1 MTTDEMIVRLKATL
15 KERRFIHT
23 MGVANEAVR
32 LAPRFGVDGGKA
44 YIAGLLHDCAKN
56 FSPEQV
62 REYCDRYGL
71 TLDPYSEK
79 EPALIHAF
87 LGATVA
93 RVDYGVE
100 DPEILSAIYYHTT
113 GKPGMSPME
122 KLIYIA
128 DLTEP
133 NRSLDLGRSA
143 EMSARIRELVEEDI
157 DEALIYA
164 IGCSVTHVLKKGN
177 LIHPD
182 SIFARNYLIE
192 NRRKNS

>member
-1 MTTDEMIVRLKATL
+1 MTTDEMIIKLKATL
-15 KERRFIHT
+15 KEGRFNHT
-23 MGVANEAVR
+23 LGVAAEARR
-32 LAPRFGVDGGKA
+32 LAPRFGVDVEKA

-56 FSPEQV
+56 FSPERV
-62 REYCDRYGL
+62 REYCEKYGVV
-71 TLDPYSEK
+71 LDPYSEK

-93 RVDYGVE
+93 RTDYGVD

-113 GKPGMSPME
+113 GKPDMTPME

-133 NRSLDLGRSA
+133 GRDSAPGRSS
-143 EMSARIRELVEEDI
+143 ETSAKLRELVDIDI
-157 DEALIYA
+157 DEALICA
-164 IGCSVTHVLKKGN
+164 IGYSVAYVLKKGN

-192 NRRKNS
+192 NRRKNI